1 MTSGHNPNPKPQE
14 RMNEMNL
21 STIAEEDG
29 DSASG
34 GSTAKPNETPL
45 PTMAASS
52 KGDDDRAAG
61 SKEITKKEK
70 KKKKKSKSNSA
81 DADYDAVQQILI
93 DMCKGMKDLEESIRE
108 GQTKTS
114 ENIESNRRAVSH
126 LEDQMGMLQQN
137 MKHLDNAIESK
148 ATPEQIDDLVR
159 IRAVQ
164 KIIKSVT
171 DDKDKTVAIY
181 EEHVRRGTAEI
192 ERLRQDLHCERREVV
207 ALRSELETMRGE
219 RQQRMSTSATSA
231 VKPVNNICINTDESV
246 EGDSDLE
253 SAATGHQRPYASD
266 LESAATGHQQPYAK
280 YINGIMP
287 NGGGGSIIRRGSSLL
302 GGELFDDMTLETKG
316 SYETVAYEMK
326 SLKKRIIHMKKKL
339 SVAQLEAKG
348 TGVLRV
354 EVERLRVNCETE
366 KMAAQSKDETIQ
378 RLEVQIQELLR
389 LSAAAESASS
399 TTSPPV
405 VVTVSTKSPKKT
417 KWWDIRDASS

>member
-70 KKKKKSKSNSA
+70 KKKKKSKSSA

-253 SAATGHQRPYASD
+253 SAATGHQRPYA
-266 LESAATGHQQPYAK
+266 K

>member
-1 MTSGHNPNPKPQE
+1 MD
-14 RMNEMNL
+14 EMNL

-34 GSTAKPNETPL
+34 GSTAAKPNETPL

-70 KKKKKSKSNSA
+70 KKKKKSKSSA
-81 DADYDAVQQILI
+81 DADFDYDAVQQILI

-114 ENIESNRRAVSH
+114 ENIESNRRAVSQ
-126 LEDQMGMLQQN
+126 LEDQMGMLRHD

-164 KIIKSVT
+164 KIINSVT

-192 ERLRQDLHCERREVV
+192 ERLRQDLLRERREVV
-207 ALRSELETMRGE
+207 ALRSELETLRGE

-246 EGDSDLE
+246 GGDSDLE
-253 SAATGHQRPYASD
+253 SAATGHQRPYA
-266 LESAATGHQQPYAK
+266 K
-280 YINGIMP
+280 YINGIIP

-405 VVTVSTKSPKKT
+405 VVTASTKSPKKT

>member
-1 MTSGHNPNPKPQE
+1 
-14 RMNEMNL
+14 
-21 STIAEEDG
+21 
-29 DSASG
+29 
-34 GSTAKPNETPL
+34 
-45 PTMAASS
+45 
-52 KGDDDRAAG
+52 
-61 SKEITKKEK
+61 
-70 KKKKKSKSNSA
+70 
-81 DADYDAVQQILI
+81 
-93 DMCKGMKDLEESIRE
+93 
-108 GQTKTS
+108 
-114 ENIESNRRAVSH
+114 
-126 LEDQMGMLQQN
+126 
-137 MKHLDNAIESK
+137 
-148 ATPEQIDDLVR
+148 
-159 IRAVQ
+159 
-164 KIIKSVT
+164 
-171 DDKDKTVAIY
+171 
-181 EEHVRRGTAEI
+181 
-192 ERLRQDLHCERREVV
+192 
-207 ALRSELETMRGE
+207 
-219 RQQRMSTSATSA
+219 MSTSATSA

-246 EGDSDLE
+246 GGDSDLE

>member
-1 MTSGHNPNPKPQE
+1 MD
-14 RMNEMNL
+14 EMNL

-29 DSASG
+29 DGASG
-34 GSTAKPNETPL
+34 GSTTAKPNETPL
-45 PTMAASS
+45 PTIAASS
-52 KGDDDRAAG
+52 KGDDDRAG
-61 SKEITKKEK
+61 SKEIMTKKEK
-70 KKKKKSKSNSA
+70 KKKKKKTKSSA
-81 DADYDAVQQILI
+81 DADFDYDAVQQILI
-93 DMCKGMKDLEESIRE
+93 DTCKGMKDLEESIRE
-108 GQTKTS
+108 GQTKSS
-114 ENIESNRRAVSH
+114 ENIIESNRRVVSR
-126 LEDQMGMLQQN
+126 LENRMGMLQEN
-137 MKHLDNAIESK
+137 LKHLDNAIESK

-171 DDKDKTVAIY
+171 DDNDKTVAIY

-192 ERLRQDLHCERREVV
+192 ERLRQDLLCERREVV
-207 ALRSELETMRGE
+207 ALRSELETLRGE
-219 RQQRMSTSATSA
+219 RQRMSTSATSA
-231 VKPVNNICINTDESV
+231 VKPVNNICINADESV
-246 EGDSDLE
+246 G
-253 SAATGHQRPYASD
+253 GNSD

-287 NGGGGSIIRRGSSLL
+287 NGGGSIIRRGSSLL

-339 SVAQLEAKG
+339 SVAQLEAKE
-348 TGVLRV
+348 TGGLRV